1 MGGNNSEGGGGDGGI
16 GRGRTR
22 GQNKKQQPTSNL
34 RGRGAHE
41 GDVEQYEEGGNVN
54 VGGDM
59 QLVHEGGDEHYVYV
73 GDGWDG
79 GMGHWSENMRKNL
92 KQQPTCPRPRST
104 R

>member
-41 GDVEQYEEGGNVN
+41 GDVVYICIVNQIRYLPKKDAQTHGGFVCAVFSMFERDGQTNRSLVLRDWTWS
-54 VGGDM
+54 VLDPESGG
-59 QLVHEGGDEHYVYV
+59 V
-73 GDGWDG
+73 
-79 GMGHWSENMRKNL
+79 
-92 KQQPTCPRPRST
+92 
-104 R
+104 